1 MSLLL
6 AFSLLLFTSA
16 ARAAVIDVTSG
27 NFESCRALKDG
38 NTYRFVESVTFAAP
52 ATESAMAVA
61 DGATV
66 TLNIAAGVTVSLRGG
81 DAVGTT
87 GAGAGIEVPA
97 SANCCGDSPI

>member
-1 MSLLL
+1 MKSEKVWTSLLL
-6 AFSLLLFTSA
+6 TFSLLLFTSA

-61 DGATV
+61 AAV
-66 TLNIAAGVTVSLRGG
+66 PRLLTLAA
-81 DAVGTT
+81 AVL
-87 GAGAGIEVPA
+87 AVAVLVVVA
-97 SANCCGDSPI
+97 VAD